1 MCTAAFSLVSSQKYQ
16 NDKQISKIILVYII
30 KQKDGHIDIKK
41 YYNIDAMLRSIFVHH
56 AYFIQRDKKS
66 RKNGCSLHVNQRWRD
81 NTAHSADSNLP
92 AYHTSFKQRIT
103 IS

>member
-56 AYFIQRDKKS
+56 AYFIRDKK
-66 RKNGCSLHVNQRWRD
+66 K
-81 NTAHSADSNLP
+81 
-92 AYHTSFKQRIT
+92 
-103 IS
+103 